1 MASEEDEFAIMFHE
15 FYPSLCR
22 FLECLLGGRGA
33 AATAQEI
40 AQDSFLQWHNKGLR
54 SLPAG
59 EARFWLYRVARN
71 FALNELNKRSTR
83 RRLFER
89 VTDVFRVHVPTP
101 EEEFETAERK
111 NLLVDM
117 LRVLPEQQRAAL
129 LLREQEELS
138 YVEIARVLGVSESK
152 VKVDVF
158 RARTALRERWGRRQH
173 AAARSSSSSSS
184 SSKAAG

>member
-1 MASEEDEFAIMFHE
+1 MASEEDEFAVMFHE

-33 AATAQEI
+33 SGIAQEI
-40 AQDSFLQWHNKGLR
+40 AQDSFLQLHHKGLR

-83 RRLFER
+83 HRLLGR
-89 VTDVFRVHVPTP
+89 VADVFRTHVPTP
-101 EEEFETAERK
+101 EEEFEMAERK
-111 NLLVDM
+111 GLLADM
-117 LRVLPEQQRAAL
+117 LRTLPEQQRAAL

-138 YVEIARVLGVSESK
+138 YNEIAGVLGVSESK
-152 VKVDVF
+152 VKVDLF
-158 RARTALRERWGRRQH
+158 RARTALRERWGKRQH
-173 AAARSSSSSSS
+173 ALARE
-184 SSKAAG
+184 KAAG